1 MATSYPRRTTSGG
14 IWKVTDVAKNLLTK
28 GTWRGSVVPGTR
40 GIYAGPYIPASP
52 NYPGVI
58 DYVTISTAGD
68 AADFGD
74 LTTIR
79 YNQGGVADFTR
90 GILAGG
96 WDYNTDIVYL
106 TIASTGKTADFG
118 DLVAAKN
125 APGSASNTTRGVFA
139 GGNVP
144 GYTKTMD
151 LITMQSLGNAI
162 DFGDLAG
169 TARQGL
175 STNVSSPTRAIY
187 AGGRGPGSPVPT
199 VNEMSFIE
207 FATTADS
214 VDFGDIS
221 TAITFVRGAS
231 NSVRGI
237 FGGGYEPAGSPGR
250 TNVIEYVLIAA
261 KSNPTDFGD
270 LTSARSEG
278 GSANNTTRAIF
289 MGGKTP
295 SFVDTIDYITMAST
309 GDAADFGDITV
320 ASTLGAGFSDGHGG
334 LEAFDPRLIPVGSG
348 RGLIAG
354 GSTGSETL
362 VVDYINISTLG
373 NAADFGNLTSVIAGS
388 SGACSYTRFLSG
400 GGKTPSIVDTI
411 NSVELQST
419 GNFADF
425 GNLIQTKQEV
435 AGVSSTTRGVWGG
448 GWTGS
453 TRSDEIDYVTI
464 ATAGNASDFGN
475 LVSGKSSM
483 CGTCSSTRG
492 VFFGGYTAGSLDEID
507 YITIASTGNGTDF
520 GNLLGA
526 LKYQGAAGSS
536 TRGIAAGGESPVS
549 NVIQYVT
556 IASAGN
562 TTDFG
567 DLTTATSVMNN
578 SSLSSEIRGI
588 LAGGYTP
595 SYVNVIEYITTAST
609 GDAADFGDLTVARG
623 YLAGGSDTHGGL
635 QV

>member
-1 MATSYPRRTTSGG
+1 MATSYPRRTTTGG
-14 IWKVTDVAKNLLTK
+14 VWKVTDVAKNLLTK

-334 LEAFDPRLIPVGSG
+334 LEAYDPRLIPVGSG
-348 RGLIAG
+348 RALYACGMTPSKVANIDFWDIATLGNAVDFGDAESARAFCSSAASYTRAIIAG
-354 GSTGSETL
+354 GDTPAILNDIDSFEIQSTGNAADFANLSVARSSLGSLSSNTRAIFVGGSAPAVSN
-362 VVDYINISTLG
+362 VVDYITIASVG
-373 NAADFGNLTSVIAGS
+373 DAADFGNLTDSTSRMPGISSPTRGIRAGGLSHVNTIDYHAIA
-388 SGACSYTRFLSG
+388 
-400 GGKTPSIVDTI
+400 
-411 NSVELQST
+411 ST
-419 GNFADF
+419 GDFADF
-425 GNLIQTKQEV
+425 GDLS
-435 AGVSSTTRGVWGG
+435 AARCCM
-448 GWTGS
+448 GS
-453 TRSDEIDYVTI
+453 T
-464 ATAGNASDFGN
+464 G
-475 LVSGKSSM
+475 
-483 CGTCSSTRG
+483 SSTRG
-492 VFFGGYTAGSLDEID
+492 VFYGGQEPAEMNTIEYITIASAGNATDFGDLTGTRTDLPHSAMSNATRGMCVGGTTPGNPLNLIE
-507 YITIASTGNGTDF
+507 YITIASTGD
-520 GNLLGA
+520 
-526 LKYQGAAGSS
+526 S
-536 TRGIAAGGESPVS
+536 V
-549 NVIQYVT
+549 
-556 IASAGN
+556 
-562 TTDFG
+562 DFG
-567 DLTTATSVMNN
+567 DLTSGRYGSAATS
-578 SSLSSEIRGI
+578 
-588 LAGGYTP
+588 
-595 SYVNVIEYITTAST
+595 
-609 GDAADFGDLTVARG
+609 DF
-623 YLAGGSDTHGGL
+623 HGGL